1 MTTVKLQDIKSTHRN
16 QLYFIFNSKVSE
28 REIKKAILFTIYIKR
43 DQKHRNKSKEVK
55 HLYSGNQKTL
65 MKETW
70 KTAQTD
76 GEAHCVHGLEQLIL
90 LRCPV
95 YQAIYRFSAIPG
107 KMPMAIF
114 TELKLS

>member
-1 MTTVKLQDIKSTHRN
+1 MRSVKFQDTKLIYRN

-43 DQKHRNKSKEVK
+43 DKKHRNKSKEVK

-65 MKETW
+65 VKETW
-70 KTAQTD
+70 RTAQTD
-76 GEAHCVHGLEQLIL
+76 GEAHCVHGLGELIL